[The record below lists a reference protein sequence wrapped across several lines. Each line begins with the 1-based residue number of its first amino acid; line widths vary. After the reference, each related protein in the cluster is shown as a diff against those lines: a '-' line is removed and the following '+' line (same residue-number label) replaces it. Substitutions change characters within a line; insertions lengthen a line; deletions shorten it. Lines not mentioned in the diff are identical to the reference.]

1 MPKHQ
6 ECPRHLEIDCYS
18 GCPFDCLYCVER
30 DNWVMPSAAREEA
43 ALVARVR
50 ENGEGLPL
58 YLSPK
63 TDAYQPLEEKL
74 GRTRTVLEA
83 AAAAGQPFFVITKS
97 PLVRRDAALF
107 AGREAFIAVSLNTLD
122 DELAALTEP
131 GAPPPSAR
139 RALVAELC
147 RMPGVRCV
155 VKIDPILPG
164 LTDGPRL
171 EALLAWLVDVRPY
184 AVTAETARLS
194 RTIHARLEM
203 GLPGELYRP
212 LAARYPEPGDDPRHP
227 EEGYRMRLFRG
238 IERTLEMAGVR
249 ACFCRAT
256 VPEPLNDRDCRGGFA

>member
-6 ECPRHLEIDCYS
+6 ECPRHFELDCYS

-30 DNWVMPSAAREEA
+30 DNWVMPFAARDEV

-50 ENGEGLPL
+50 ENREGLPF

-74 GRTRTVLEA
+74 GRTRAVLKA
-83 AAAAGQPFFVITKS
+83 AVAAGQPFFVITKS
-97 PLVRRDAALF
+97 PLVLRDAALF

-139 RALVAELC
+139 RVLVEELC
-147 RMPGVRCV
+147 RMHGVRCV

-171 EALLAWLVDVRPY
+171 EALLAWLAAVKPY
-184 AVTAETARLS
+184 AVTAETARLW
-194 RTIHARLEM
+194 RAILARLEA
-203 GLPGELYRP
+203 GLPGELYRS
-212 LAARYPEPGDDPRHP
+212 LAAWYPEPGDGPRHP
-227 EEGYRMRLFRG
+227 DAAYRMALFRR
-238 IERTLEMAGVR
+238 IEGTLEAAGVR

-256 VPEPLNDRDCRGGFA
+256 VPELLNDRDCRGGFA